1 MERRKVVMLLG
12 DGKSGYFS
20 EKGLFLLHLDLGH
33 IAIVPW
39 FVIALSSLPNQKEQ

>member
-1 MERRKVVMLLG
+1 MERRKVDMLLG
-12 DGKSGYFS
+12 DGKSKSS